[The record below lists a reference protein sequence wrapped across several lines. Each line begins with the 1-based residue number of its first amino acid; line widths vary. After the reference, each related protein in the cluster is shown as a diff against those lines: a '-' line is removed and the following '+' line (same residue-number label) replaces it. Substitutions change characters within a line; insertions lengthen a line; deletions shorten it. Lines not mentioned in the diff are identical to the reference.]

1 MRSGVAWARPPQ
13 WIDPFQRLIR
23 NTLHERADHARE
35 LGTQIRLAI
44 KDP

>member
-1 MRSGVAWARPPQ
+1 MRNGVAWARPPQ

-35 LGTQIRLAI
+35 LGTQLRLAI
-44 KDP
+44 QDP